1 MAKPIGKMYLMTSVH
16 AASRNRKWAK
26 NGIIQPGVR
35 PDRSTPSSEAL
46 PRIAGQ
52 LSNRQPMRTCTEAR
66 LVRTGET
73 SGSRFAECSIF
84 SAREHW
90 IAVVDLVHAGA

>member
-26 NGIIQPGVR
+26 NGIIRAAYGRNGPAQ
-35 PDRSTPSSEAL
+35 L
-46 PRIAGQ
+46 PEPMRRIAGQ
-52 LSNRQPMRTCTEAR
+52 LSNRQPMRTCAQTR

-73 SGSRFAECSIF
+73 CASRRAECGIL
-84 SAREHW
+84 SAREQW
-90 IAVVDLVHAGA
+90 IAVVHLIHART